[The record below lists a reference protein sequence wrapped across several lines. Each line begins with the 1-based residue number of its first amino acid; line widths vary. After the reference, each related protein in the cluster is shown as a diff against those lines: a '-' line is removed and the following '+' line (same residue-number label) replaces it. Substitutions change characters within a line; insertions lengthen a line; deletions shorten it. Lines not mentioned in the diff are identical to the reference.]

1 MHLDIGNLTHV
12 ISNVHDSKNQEEKQI
27 TLQTLFG
34 LRRAHGHTVCLT
46 RCLCINWIKAENGLC
61 HISEKVRQCISNI
74 RLISQ
79 WWPLVSFWSI
89 KVVSLCCAVLSVA
102 LFPSGL
108 LCTFLGPIFS
118 QFLVWQANIKLTACT
133 AFAFKRNH
141 YRAKTKNNQALYW
154 HCASY
159 LRLDGLANVRQ
170 RDTQQHF
177 FFVVVVG
184 GQTADP

>member
-1 MHLDIGNLTHV
+1 MSESA
-12 ISNVHDSKNQEEKQI
+12 SNPPSVAIER
-27 TLQTLFG
+27 
-34 LRRAHGHTVCLT
+34 LRAADDCYQNVDRLS
-46 RCLCINWIKAENGLC
+46 RCLCINWIKTGNGLC

-74 RLISQ
+74 RM
-79 WWPLVSFWSI
+79 FWSI

-133 AFAFKRNH
+133 ASAFKRNH